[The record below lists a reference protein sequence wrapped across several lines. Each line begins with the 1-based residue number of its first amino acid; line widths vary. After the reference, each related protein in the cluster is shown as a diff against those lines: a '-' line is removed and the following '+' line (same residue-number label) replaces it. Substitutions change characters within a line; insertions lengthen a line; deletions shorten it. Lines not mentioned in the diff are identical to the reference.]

1 MDIPPDALG
10 FAVVMATLFGA
21 AFGVKFLVWGKGPLR
36 RLRGTTDPATED
48 RIAEVEERVRQLA
61 DFVSEQSHLLEEYHE
76 RLDFAERMLTQRQLE
91 ESKLGDQPADERA

>member
-1 MDIPPDALG
+1 
-10 FAVVMATLFGA
+10 
-21 AFGVKFLVWGKGPLR
+21 
-36 RLRGTTDPATED
+36 
-48 RIAEVEERVRQLA
+48 LA